1 MIISHRH
8 KYIFIHC
15 RKAAG
20 SSICVS
26 LARSLGP
33 SDLQLSAISETL
45 ANGISLTERVQR
57 EAMQSSRALALKSL
71 FRDKKKR
78 GPLIARALKGR
89 YASLLGSIPQH
100 APAEAIKNAFPE
112 EWAAYSKF
120 CVVRN
125 PWDKTVSDYFWRVRN
140 IADPPSF
147 SDYVE
152 ALANGIDLGGI
163 VPVSVHS
170 NWAMYTLDDQIA
182 VDHIVRFEN
191 LTTELES
198 VCSKIGIPWDGW
210 LPRARSA
217 FREGKAERQPYR
229 ELYSAETRDAV
240 GSLYREEIDAFGY
253 AF

>member
-45 ANGISLTERVQR
+45 ANGISLTERVQK
-57 EAMQSSRALALKSL
+57 EATQSSRALALKSL

-78 GPLIARALKGR
+78 APLIARALKGR

-100 APAEAIKNAFPE
+100 APAEMIKNAFPE
-112 EWAAYSKF
+112 EWATYSKF

-140 IADPPSF
+140 TAEPPSF
-147 SDYVE
+147 PDYVE
-152 ALANGIDLGGI
+152 ALASGNDLGGI
-163 VPVSVHS
+163 VPLSVHS

-191 LTTELES
+191 LMAGLES

-210 LPRARSA
+210 LPQARSA
-217 FREGKAERQPYR
+217 FREGKAEQRDYR
-229 ELYSAETRDAV
+229 KLYSAEAREAV